1 MAILQLRSCCQDGLA
16 YVASNTIKNVDRIVQ
31 IPLISG
37 SFHFMRGYL
46 QLLSCCQDG
55 QTFVAIW
62 CHDHFRTKKGSVL
75 EHHFIILLMTTLLQ
89 TPERDRQTNTR
100 RL

>member
-1 MAILQLRSCCQDGLA
+1 
-16 YVASNTIKNVDRIVQ
+16 
-31 IPLISG
+31 
-37 SFHFMRGYL
+37 MRGYL

-100 RL
+100 RLWGGACHSLGLARKHWLFSSRFVPVPDMGSKETIFLYK